1 MSNEQIWYVYQNS
14 QQLGPFAGQQV
25 KQLLD
30 NKMIPQDAYL
40 FKVGWK
46 DWRPI
51 EDSYEELGIEHTAQN
66 TPDKPAAQSEAERR
80 ATAPRATINGRVVVH
95 NNGQLVIGG
104 GVNISATGI
113 FVESKD
119 QIFTVGE
126 RLKIS
131 VRADAFGKPF
141 NVTAQVVRYNSDPRF
156 PVGYGL
162 RFEELD
168 EQIAKEIQDAV
179 DAQNRAQPP
188 HKAAR

>member
-46 DWRPI
+46 DWRPV
-51 EDSYEELGIEHTAQN
+51 EDAFEELGVEQAT
-66 TPDKPAAQSEAERR
+66 PAAAKSDERR

-104 GVNISATGI
+104 GVNISSTGI
-113 FVESKD
+113 FVETKD

-156 PVGYGL
+156 PIGYGL

-168 EQIAKEIQDAV
+168 EAVAKDIQDAV
-179 DAQNRAQPP
+179 DAQNRASPP
-188 HKAAR
+188 AKAAR